1 MRLIKSTSKDRVG
14 NIGDQPTRKENE
26 VEEKD
31 AKLIWEA
38 TDALFSGAT
47 KRVKER
53 TDKLKKRN
61 DELKAEA
68 RGGDMKTNAYT
79 NEDMLSAMREYV
91 IYRAKNR
98 LIADRDVQIVE
109 MLLDHQMRSEEAVYD
124 VIRLG
129 CCPDGD

>member
-1 MRLIKSTSKDRVG
+1 M
-14 NIGDQPTRKENE
+14 
-26 VEEKD
+26 EEKD

-38 TDALFSGAT
+38 TDALFSGDT
-47 KRVKER
+47 KRVKEM

-68 RGGDMKTNAYT
+68 RGGDMKTKAYT
-79 NEDMLSAMREYV
+79 NGDMLSAMREYV